1 MASES
6 VLIAIPYGST
16 SLHAKI
22 PLGVRTLFNGEFEE
36 LPAIDD
42 LEGTLLSRLTQPTA
56 GRPLREIGE
65 GRAKALVL
73 VDDNTRQTP
82 VDRILPVLFNYLNE
96 IGLTDDDI
104 EVLTASG
111 THRLMTEEELLAKVG
126 AAAHRRVAITQHDC
140 RDILSMIDQDPVQA
154 GSSLIPIQV
163 NRKILDADLMIGL
176 GSIFP
181 HSDAGFTGGAKIVQP
196 GICGTTTTA
205 ATHIAAALLDEVPLG
220 DADNPCRLGM
230 EVVARKVGLDF
241 IVNVVQDHRGRVLE
255 IVAGDVVAAH
265 RRGVEVSR
273 RAHGVSIPEPAD
285 VVVVG
290 SHPGDIDWWQA
301 EKCLVAAYFAVKAGG
316 CIVFAGPCHEGLVHN
331 HPRLRYW
338 LRLSY
343 DQARIEASAIDPSDA
358 EADLVAADVA
368 IVNARIR
375 EKASILMVTDGL
387 SDADVALLGYGRM
400 PDLQAAV
407 DHALQRC
414 PSGSVG
420 VLPYGGISLPIW
432 V

>member
-1 MASES
+1 M
-6 VLIAIPYGST
+6 
-16 SLHAKI
+16 
-22 PLGVRTLFNGEFEE
+22 
-36 LPAIDD
+36 
-42 LEGTLLSRLTQPTA
+42 
-56 GRPLREIGE
+56 
-65 GRAKALVL
+65 
-73 VDDNTRQTP
+73 
-82 VDRILPVLFNYLNE
+82 DRILPTLFNYLNE

-104 EVLTASG
+104 EILTAPG

-126 AAAHRRVAITQHDC
+126 GAARRRVAITQHDC

-154 GSSLIPIQV
+154 GSSLIPIQI
-163 NRKILDADLMIGL
+163 NRKTLDADLIIGL

-196 GICGTTTTA
+196 GICGMTTTA

-220 DADNPCRLGM
+220 DANNPCRLGM

-241 IVNVVQDHRGRVLE
+241 IINIVQDHRGRVLE

-265 RRGVEVSR
+265 RRGAEVSR
-273 RAHGVSIPEPAD
+273 RVHGVSIPETAD

-290 SHPGDIDWWQA
+290 SYPGDIDWWQA

-316 CIVFAGPCHEGLVHN
+316 CIVFAGPCYEGLVHN
-331 HPRLRYW
+331 HPQLRYW
-338 LRLSY
+338 VRLSY
-343 DQARIEASAIDPSDA
+343 DQARIEASAIDPSEA

-375 EKASILMVTDGL
+375 EKATIFMVTEGL
-387 SDADVALLGYGRM
+387 SDADVALLGYRRT

-407 DHALQRC
+407 DLAFGRA
-414 PSGSVG
+414 PGGSLG
-420 VLPYGGISLPIW
+420 VLPYGGLCLPIRA
-432 V
+432 